1 MQAFKSIKDLFM
13 HINSS
18 NLHFG
23 HIWLTYFGSCFHVV
37 RNGFILAIKKMH
49 PSFESLVVID
59 TQSQHA
65 SLMAIHHNTFFR
77 SILED
82 DFISSASRARIRSC
96 LGKGARLWL
105 IVKPFIHSF
114 CIAHFIFTSMLN
126 FYLGLI

>member
-1 MQAFKSIKDLFM
+1 
-13 HINSS
+13 
-18 NLHFG
+18 
-23 HIWLTYFGSCFHVV
+23 
-37 RNGFILAIKKMH
+37 MH

-65 SLMAIHHNTFFR
+65 SLMDIYHNTFLK

-82 DFISSASRARIRSC
+82 DFISLASKARIRSC
-96 LGKGARLWL
+96 LGKGVGLWL

-114 CIAHFIFTSMLN
+114 GIAHFIFTSMLN